1 MKKDIISSY
10 ANKANTS
17 LVNEI
22 NNLFTS
28 LLTFIENEK
37 NAKKDTNYIKS
48 VLNLSNDNPFG
59 LKSLSLEYEDDFYT
73 YKIILIKNFVESM
86 FKAHFCTNADSLNN
100 CKIKELNSNDKH
112 NYNMAK
118 LRNEI
123 EHYKTIQNY
132 GKDLLTDELLIDLDG
147 NKFSNLFLKNADFSA
162 DSVKNAIL
170 NFIKKKMMKN

>member
-37 NAKKDTNYIKS
+37 NTKKDTNNIKS

-73 YKIILIKNFVESM
+73 YKIILIKNFV
-86 FKAHFCTNADSLNN
+86 ADSLNN

-147 NKFSNLFLKNADFSA
+147 IKFSNLFLKNADFSA